1 MAKKNISFEEAL
13 SKIEN
18 IVYDLENNDIPL
30 EKSIQLY
37 KQGMELSLIC
47 REKLNGME
55 EEVKILQKDINGRF
69 SQKTFEAVKE
79 E

>member
-55 EEVKILQKDINGRF
+55 EEVKLLQKDINGRF

>member
-37 KQGMELSLIC
+37 KQGMELSIIC

>member
-30 EKSIQLY
+30 EKPIQLY

>member
-1 MAKKNISFEEAL
+1 MAKKKISFEEAL
-13 SKIEN
+13 AKIEN

-55 EEVKILQKDINGRF
+55 EEVKNLQKNINGRF
-69 SQKTFEAVKE
+69 SQKTFEAVK
-79 E
+79 

>member
-13 SKIEN
+13 SKIES

-55 EEVKILQKDINGRF
+55 EEVKLLQKDINGRF

-79 E
+79 D

>member
-1 MAKKNISFEEAL
+1 MAKKNISFVEAL

-30 EKSIQLY
+30 EKPIQLY